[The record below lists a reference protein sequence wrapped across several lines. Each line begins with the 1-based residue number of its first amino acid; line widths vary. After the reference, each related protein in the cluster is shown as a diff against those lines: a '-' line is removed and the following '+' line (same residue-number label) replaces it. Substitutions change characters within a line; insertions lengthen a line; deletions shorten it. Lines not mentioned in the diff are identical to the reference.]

1 MERRKLTGSA
11 AYIVAVLSI
20 LVSGLVFYTAFKGA
34 FPPLIQRAGFLTLMV
49 PLILLLYPRSKK
61 SPTDKIPLSDIILAG
76 TAALSFG
83 WILID
88 YNRIAYRIP
97 YVSHVT
103 TVDLILGTL
112 AVLFILEVTRR
123 TLGWILVWITATFIA
138 YTFLGPYLSG
148 ILSFKKF
155 SYSICIEQ
163 FYLVPEG
170 MFNIMT
176 GLAATYV
183 FTFVAFGTFLRVSG
197 ADRYYID
204 ISLAVAGRSRGG
216 AAKVAVLSAG
226 LMGML
231 TGSTMSN
238 VVTTGSLTIPMMK
251 NGGFKAR
258 EAAAITTA
266 ASTGGAITPP
276 IMGAGVFVMS
286 AITGIPL
293 LTILKYSIIPAII
306 YFASIYA
313 IIEIKARKYGLEG
326 FPKEKLPPVKDAIK
340 RGIHLFFPL
349 IILVILLAIGR
360 TPFVAS
366 AVSTLLIV
374 IFSWLRKDTRM
385 GPQKILQ
392 GLEESAQN
400 MMTITSVCACAAI
413 IMGVI
418 TLTGLIMKVTSI
430 ILVVSGGSVLFALF
444 LLAFISLVIGMGMP
458 VTLSYILISTLG
470 APALTQLGVSLLA
483 AHLALFW
490 FSQTSTITPPVCMTA
505 FVAAEIAQDKQFM
518 RVGLST
524 FTLAKFFYVIP
535 LFFVFTPLLSSGIL
549 GPVRILLQ
557 SFPML
562 ITMAVVSE
570 GFLFERLK
578 MAEWCFIIVS
588 VIFFTAAAFVH
599 EPVGIVV
606 FTLLGLLTAVL
617 VYILQKKRRKTGSP
631 SMQGQVV

>member
-1 MERRKLTGSA
+1 VERRKLTGSA
-11 AYIVAVLSI
+11 AYIVAFLSI
-20 LVSGLVFYTAFKGA
+20 LVSLLIFYTAFKGA
-34 FPPLIQRAGFLTLMV
+34 SPPLIQRAGFLTLMV
-49 PLILLLYPRSKK
+49 PLILLLYPRTKK
-61 SPTDKIPLSDIILAG
+61 SPTGKIPVSDIILAG
-76 TAALSFG
+76 VAALSFG
-83 WILID
+83 WILLD
-88 YNRIAYRIP
+88 YSRIAYRIP
-97 YVSHVT
+97 YVSPVT
-103 TVDLILGTL
+103 IPDLIFGTL

-123 TLGWILVWITATFIA
+123 TLGWILVWITAIFIA
-138 YTFLGPYLSG
+138 YTFLGPYLTG

-155 SYSICIEQ
+155 SYSVCIEQ

-183 FTFVAFGTFLRVSG
+183 FTFVAFGTFLRVSR

-204 ISLAVAGRSRGG
+204 ISLALAGRSRGG
-216 AAKVAVLSAG
+216 TAKVAVLSAG
-226 LMGML
+226 LMGTL

-238 VVTTGSLTIPMMK
+238 VVTIGSLTIPMMK

-266 ASTGGAITPP
+266 ASTGGAVTPP

-293 LTILKYSIIPAII
+293 LTIIKYSIIPAII

-326 FPKEKLPPVKDAIK
+326 LPKEKLPPVKEALK

-349 IILVILLAIGR
+349 IILIILLAIGR

-366 AVSTLLIV
+366 AVSTVLIV
-374 IFSWLRKDTRM
+374 VFSWFRKETRM
-385 GPQKILQ
+385 GPRKIIQ

-400 MMTITSVCACAAI
+400 MMTITSVCACAAV

-444 LLAFISLVIGMGMP
+444 LLAFISLIIGMGMP

-470 APALTQLGVSLLA
+470 APALTQLGVSLMA

-505 FVAAEIAQDKQFM
+505 FVAAEIAQDKHFM

-524 FTLAKFFYVIP
+524 FTMAKFFYVIP
-535 LFFVFTPLLSSGIL
+535 LLFVFSPLLRSDIL
-549 GPVRILLQ
+549 GPARILLQ
-557 SFPML
+557 SFPLL
-562 ITMAVVSE
+562 IVIAIVTE
-570 GFLFERLK
+570 GYLFDRLK
-578 MAEWCFIIVS
+578 IVEWFMIILSTILFAAAMFTYDYVGIILFT
-588 VIFFTAAAFVH
+588 VLGIITAGFVFFT
-599 EPVGIVV
+599 
-606 FTLLGLLTAVL
+606 
-617 VYILQKKRRKTGSP
+617 QKKRTKTNHLNL
-631 SMQGQVV
+631 QEQII

>member
-1 MERRKLTGSA
+1 MERRELKGKA
-11 AYIVAVLSI
+11 ALVVALLSI
-20 LVSGLVFYTAFKGA
+20 LVSLLVFYTAFKGA

-49 PLILLLYPRSKK
+49 PLILLLYPPSKK
-61 SPTDKIPLSDIILAG
+61 LPTRKIQAIDIFLALL
-76 TAALSFG
+76 AAISFG
-83 WILID
+83 WIILD
-88 YNRIAYRIP
+88 YGRIAYRIP
-97 YVSHVT
+97 YVSPVT
-103 TVDLILGTL
+103 IPDLIFGTL

-123 TLGWILVWITATFIA
+123 TLGWILVWITAVFIS

-155 SYSICIEQ
+155 SYSVCIEQ

-183 FTFVAFGTFLRVSG
+183 FTFVAFGTFLRVSR

-204 ISLAVAGRSRGG
+204 VSLALAGRSRGG

-251 NGGFKAR
+251 NGGFKPR

-266 ASTGGAITPP
+266 SSTGGAVTPP

-293 LTILKYSIIPAII
+293 LTIIKYSIIPAII

-326 FPKEKLPPVKDAIK
+326 LPKEKLLPVKDALK

-349 IILVILLAIGR
+349 IILIILLAIGR

-366 AVSTLLIV
+366 AVSTVLIV
-374 IFSWLRKDTRM
+374 VFSWLRKDTRM
-385 GPQKILQ
+385 GPKKIMQ

-400 MMTITSVCACAAI
+400 MMTITSVCACAAV

-524 FTLAKFFYVIP
+524 FTIAKFFYVIP
-535 LFFVFTPLLSSGIL
+535 LFFVFTPLLGGDIT
-549 GPVRILLQ
+549 GPLRILVQ
-557 SFPML
+557 SFPL
-562 ITMAVVSE
+562 LVVIAVVSE
-570 GFLFERLK
+570 GYLFDRLK
-578 MAEWCFIIVS
+578 IAEWFLIIFS
-588 VIFFTAAAFVH
+588 TISFAAAAFIH
-599 EPVGIVV
+599 DYGGIVL
-606 FTLLGLLTAVL
+606 FTGLGVLTAGI
-617 VYILQKKRRKTGSP
+617 VYSLQKKRKKADKFKV
-631 SMQGQVV
+631 QEQVT

>member
-1 MERRKLTGSA
+1 M
-11 AYIVAVLSI
+11 VAILST
-20 LVSGLVFYTAFKGA
+20 LVSLLIFYTAFKGA
-34 FPPLIQRAGFLTLMV
+34 FPPLIQRAGFLTFMV

-61 SPTDKIPLSDIILAG
+61 SPIDRIPLSDIILAL
-76 TAALSFG
+76 AAAISFG
-83 WILID
+83 WILLD
-88 YNRIAYRIP
+88 YSRIAYRIP
-97 YVSHVT
+97 YVSPVT
-103 TVDLILGTL
+103 LTDLILGTL
-112 AVLFILEVTRR
+112 AVFFILEVTRR

-148 ILSFKKF
+148 ILSFKQF
-155 SYSICIEQ
+155 SYSVCIEQ

-183 FTFVAFGTFLRVSG
+183 FTFVAFGTFLRVSR

-204 ISLAVAGRSRGG
+204 ISLALAGRSRGG

-266 ASTGGAITPP
+266 SSTGGAVTPP

-293 LTILKYSIIPAII
+293 LTIIKFSIIPAII

-326 FPKEKLPPVKDAIK
+326 LPKDKLPPVKEAVK

-349 IILVILLAIGR
+349 LILIILLAMGR

-366 AVSTLLIV
+366 AVSTILIV
-374 IFSWLRKDTRM
+374 VFSWMRKDTRM
-385 GPQKILQ
+385 GPQKIMQ
-392 GLEESAQN
+392 GLQESAQN
-400 MMTITSVCACAAI
+400 MMTITSVCACAAV

-470 APALTQLGVSLLA
+470 APALTQMGVTLLA

-524 FTLAKFFYVIP
+524 FTIAKFFYVIP
-535 LFFVFTPLLSSGIL
+535 LFFVFTPLLAENII
-549 GPVRILLQ
+549 GPARILLQ
-557 SFPML
+557 SLPLL
-562 ITMAVVSE
+562 IVLAIVTE
-570 GFLFERLK
+570 GFLFSRLK
-578 MAEWCFIIVS
+578 LAEWILIVLS
-588 VIFFTAAAFVH
+588 SIFFAAAAFAY
-599 EPVGIVV
+599 EYVGIII
-606 FTLLGLLTAVL
+606 FTVLGLLSAGAVFALQNKRKKTAGMNV
-617 VYILQKKRRKTGSP
+617 QE
-631 SMQGQVV
+631 QVV

>member
-1 MERRKLTGSA
+1 MERRELKGITALV
-11 AYIVAVLSI
+11 VAFLSI
-20 LVSGLVFYTAFKGA
+20 LVSLLVFYTAFKGA

-49 PLILLLYPRSKK
+49 PLIFLLYPYSKK
-61 SPTDKIPLSDIILAG
+61 SPARKISVIDVFLAIL
-76 TAALSFG
+76 AALSFS
-83 WILID
+83 WIILD
-88 YNRIAYRIP
+88 YGRIAYRIP
-97 YVSHVT
+97 YVSPIT
-103 TVDLILGTL
+103 IPDLIFGTL

-123 TLGWILVWITATFIA
+123 TLGWILVWITSIFIA
-138 YTFLGPYLSG
+138 YTFLGPYLTG

-155 SYSICIEQ
+155 SYSVCIEQ

-183 FTFVAFGTFLRVSG
+183 FTFVAFGTFLRVSR

-204 ISLAVAGRSRGG
+204 FSLALAGRSRGG

-266 ASTGGAITPP
+266 SSTGGAVTPP

-293 LTILKYSIIPAII
+293 LTIIKFSIIPAII

-326 FPKEKLPPVKDAIK
+326 LPKDKLPPIKVAVK

-349 IILVILLAIGR
+349 IILIILLAIGR

-366 AVSTLLIV
+366 AASTILIIV
-374 IFSWLRKDTRM
+374 FSWFRKDTRM
-385 GPQKILQ
+385 GPKKIIQ

-400 MMTITSVCACAAI
+400 MMTITSVCACAAV

-430 ILVVSGGSVLFALF
+430 ILIVSGGSVPFALF

-470 APALTQLGVSLLA
+470 APALAQLGVSLLA

-524 FTLAKFFYVIP
+524 FTMAKFFYVIP
-535 LFFVFTPLLSSGIL
+535 LFFVFTPLLSGDIL
-549 GPVRILLQ
+549 GPIRILLQ
-557 SFPML
+557 SLPL
-562 ITMAVVSE
+562 LVAIAVISE
-570 GFLFERLK
+570 GYLFDRLK
-578 MAEWCFIIVS
+578 IIEWSLIILSS
-588 VIFFTAAAFVH
+588 VFFAAAAFTYNYG
-599 EPVGIVV
+599 GIIL
-606 FTLLGLLTAVL
+606 FTGLGALMAGIF
-617 VYILQKKRRKTGSP
+617 YSLQKRRKKTDKLD
-631 SMQGQVV
+631 MQEQIV

>member
-1 MERRKLTGSA
+1 VERRKLTGSA
-11 AYIVAVLSI
+11 GFLVAILSV
-20 LVSGLVFYTAFKGA
+20 LVSVLVFYTAFKGA
-34 FPPLIQRAGFLTLMV
+34 FPPLIQRAGFLTLMI
-49 PLILLLYPRSKK
+49 PIILLLYPRSKK
-61 SPTDKIPLSDIILAG
+61 SYTDRIPASDFLLAG
-76 TAALSFG
+76 VAALSFG
-83 WILID
+83 WILLD
-88 YNRIAYRIP
+88 YSRIAYRIP
-97 YVSHVT
+97 YVSPVT
-103 TVDLILGTL
+103 IPDLIFGTL

-123 TLGWILVWITATFIA
+123 TLGWILVWITAVFIA

-148 ILSFKKF
+148 ILSFKQF
-155 SYSICIEQ
+155 SFSVCIEQ

-183 FTFVAFGTFLRVSG
+183 FTFVAFGTFLRVSQ
-197 ADRYYID
+197 ADRYYIE
-204 ISLAVAGRSRGG
+204 ISLALAGRSRGG

-238 VVTTGSLTIPMMK
+238 VVTTGTLTIPMMK

-276 IMGAGVFVMS
+276 IMGAGVFVMA

-293 LTILKYSIIPAII
+293 LTIIKFSIIPAVI

-326 FPKEKLPPVKDAIK
+326 LAKDKLPPMKDALK

-349 IILVILLAIGR
+349 IILVILLAMGR

-374 IFSWLRKDTRM
+374 AFSWFRKETRM
-385 GPQKILQ
+385 GPRKIIQ

-400 MMTITSVCACAAI
+400 MATISSVCACAAV

-430 ILVVSGGSVLFALF
+430 ILVVSGGSLLFALF

-505 FVAAEIAQDKQFM
+505 FVAAEIAQDKHFM

-524 FTLAKFFYVIP
+524 FTMAKFFYVIP
-535 LFFVFTPLLSSGIL
+535 LLFVFSPLLRGDIL
-549 GPVRILLQ
+549 GPGRILLQ
-557 SFPML
+557 SMPL
-562 ITMAVVSE
+562 LCVVAIVTE
-570 GFLFERLK
+570 GYLFDRLK
-578 MAEWCFIIVS
+578 IMEWIMIILSTILFGAAMFTNGSLGIIVFS
-588 VIFFTAAAFVH
+588 
-599 EPVGIVV
+599 
-606 FTLLGLLTAVL
+606 LLGIFAAGYVFL
-617 VYILQKKRRKTGSP
+617 IQKKRVGTDKNHLQ
-631 SMQGQVV
+631 MQAG

>member
-1 MERRKLTGSA
+1 VERRELKGKA
-11 AYIVAVLSI
+11 ALVVAFLSI
-20 LVSGLVFYTAFKGA
+20 LVSLLVFYTAFKGA

-49 PLILLLYPRSKK
+49 PLILLLYPPSKK
-61 SPTDKIPLSDIILAG
+61 SLTRKIQAIDIFLALM
-76 TAALSFG
+76 AAISFG
-83 WILID
+83 WIILD
-88 YNRIAYRIP
+88 YGRIAYRIP
-97 YVSHVT
+97 YISPVT
-103 TVDLILGTL
+103 LPDLIFGTL

-123 TLGWILVWITATFIA
+123 TLGWILVWITAVFIS

-155 SYSICIEQ
+155 SYSVCIEQ

-183 FTFVAFGTFLRVSG
+183 FTFVAFGTFLRVSR

-204 ISLAVAGRSRGG
+204 ISLALAGRSRGG

-251 NGGFKAR
+251 NGGFKPR

-266 ASTGGAITPP
+266 SSTGGAVTPP

-293 LTILKYSIIPAII
+293 LTIIKYSIIPAII

-326 FPKEKLPPVKDAIK
+326 LPKEKLPPVTEVLK

-349 IILVILLAIGR
+349 VILIILLAIGR

-366 AVSTLLIV
+366 AVSTVLIIV
-374 IFSWLRKDTRM
+374 FSWLRKDTRM
-385 GPQKILQ
+385 DAKKILQ

-400 MMTITSVCACAAI
+400 MMTITSVCACAAV

-444 LLAFISLVIGMGMP
+444 LLAFISLIIGMGMP

-524 FTLAKFFYVIP
+524 FAIAKFFYVIP
-535 LFFVFTPLLSSGIL
+535 LFFVFTPLLGGDII
-549 GPVRILLQ
+549 GPLRILVQ
-557 SFPML
+557 SFPLL
-562 ITMAVVSE
+562 IVIAVVSE
-570 GFLFERLK
+570 GYLFNRLK
-578 MAEWCFIIVS
+578 IPEWLLIVFS
-588 VIFFTAAAFVH
+588 TVSFAAAVFSH
-599 EPVGIVV
+599 AYGGIVL
-606 FTLLGLLTAVL
+606 FTGLGVLTAGI
-617 VYILQKKRRKTGSP
+617 VYSLQKKREKTDKFSV
-631 SMQGQVV
+631 QEQVT

>member
-11 AYIVAVLSI
+11 AYVVATLSI
-20 LVSGLVFYTAFKGA
+20 LVSLLIFYTAFKGA

-61 SPTDKIPLSDIILAG
+61 SPTDRIPLSDIILAL
-76 TAALSFG
+76 AAAISFG
-83 WILID
+83 WILLD
-88 YNRIAYRIP
+88 YSRIAYRIP
-97 YVSHVT
+97 YVSPVT
-103 TVDLILGTL
+103 STDLILGSL

-148 ILSFKKF
+148 ILSFKQF

-183 FTFVAFGTFLRVSG
+183 FTFVAFGTFLRVSR

-204 ISLAVAGRSRGG
+204 ISLALAGRSRGG

-266 ASTGGAITPP
+266 SSTGGAVTPP

-293 LTILKYSIIPAII
+293 LTIIKFSIIPAII

-326 FPKEKLPPVKDAIK
+326 LPKDKLPPVKEAVK

-349 IILVILLAIGR
+349 LILIILLAIGR

-366 AVSTLLIV
+366 AVSTILIV
-374 IFSWLRKDTRM
+374 VFSWMRKDTRM
-385 GPQKILQ
+385 GPQKIIQ
-392 GLEESAQN
+392 GLQESAQN
-400 MMTITSVCACAAI
+400 MMTITSVCACAAV

-470 APALTQLGVSLLA
+470 APALTQLGVTLLA

-524 FTLAKFFYVIP
+524 FTIAKFFYVIP
-535 LFFVFTPLLSSGIL
+535 LFFVFTPILSEDII

-557 SFPML
+557 SLPLL
-562 ITMAVVSE
+562 IVLAIITE
-570 GFLFERLK
+570 GFLFSRLK
-578 MAEWCFIIVS
+578 LAEWILIILS
-588 VIFFTAAAFVH
+588 SISFAAAAFAY
-599 EPVGIVV
+599 EYVGIII
-606 FTLLGLLTAVL
+606 FTILGLLSAGAVFA
-617 VYILQKKRRKTGSP
+617 LQKKRKKTAG
-631 SMQGQVV
+631 MNVQEQAV

>member
-1 MERRKLTGSA
+1 VERRNLTGSA
-11 AYIVAVLSI
+11 AYVAAFLSI
-20 LVSGLVFYTAFKGA
+20 LVSLLVFYTAFNGA

-49 PLILLLYPRSKK
+49 PLILILYPRSKK
-61 SPTDKIPLSDIILAG
+61 SSPKKLPAGDILLALA
-76 TAALSFG
+76 AALSFG

-88 YNRIAYRIP
+88 YSRIAYRIP
-97 YVSHVT
+97 YVSPVT
-103 TVDLILGTL
+103 IPDLVFGTL

-123 TLGWILVWITATFIA
+123 TLGWILVWITAVFVA
-138 YTFLGPYLSG
+138 YTFLGPFLSG
-148 ILSFKKF
+148 ILSFKQF
-155 SYSICIEQ
+155 SYAVCIEQ

-183 FTFVAFGTFLRVSG
+183 FTFVAFGTFLRVSR

-204 ISLAVAGRSRGG
+204 ISLALAGRTRGG

-266 ASTGGAITPP
+266 SSTGGAVTPP

-293 LTILKYSIIPAII
+293 LTIIKFSIIPAII

-326 FPKEKLPPVKDAIK
+326 LPKDKLPPVKDALK
-340 RGIHLFFPL
+340 KGAHLFFPL
-349 IILVILLAIGR
+349 IILIILLAIGR

-366 AVSTLLIV
+366 AMSTILIV
-374 IFSWLRKDTRM
+374 VFSWFRKDTRM
-385 GPQKILQ
+385 DTRRILQ

-400 MMTITSVCACAAI
+400 MMTITSVCACAAV

-430 ILVVSGGSVLFALF
+430 ILVVSGGYVFFALF
-444 LLAFISLVIGMGMP
+444 LLAFISLIIGMGMP

-505 FVAAEIAQDKQFM
+505 FVAAEIAEDKHFM

-524 FTLAKFFYVIP
+524 FTIAKFFYVIP
-535 LFFVFTPLLSSGIL
+535 LLFVFSPLLDANIF
-549 GPVRILLQ
+549 GPLRILLQ
-557 SFPML
+557 SFPL
-562 ITMAVVSE
+562 LVVLAVITE
-570 GFLFERLK
+570 GYLFSRLKLFE
-578 MAEWCFIIVS
+578 WFVIVLS
-588 VIFFTAAAFVH
+588 TILFAAAIFTH
-599 EPVGIVV
+599 DSLGIVL
-606 FTLLGLLTAVL
+606 FTLLGLAAAGVL
-617 VYILQKKRRKTGSP
+617 YFMQKKRMSTDKANL
-631 SMQGQVV
+631 QEQII

>member
-1 MERRKLTGSA
+1 VERRKLKGSA
-11 AYIVAVLSI
+11 AYIVAILSI
-20 LVSGLVFYTAFKGA
+20 LVSLLVFYTAFKGA
-34 FPPLIQRAGFLTLMV
+34 FPPLIQRAGFLTFMV

-61 SPTDKIPLSDIILAG
+61 SSTEKIPISDIFLAG
-76 TAALSFG
+76 VAAVSFG
-83 WILID
+83 WILLD

-97 YVSHVT
+97 YVSPVT
-103 TVDLILGTL
+103 ITDLILGTL

-123 TLGWILVWITATFIA
+123 TLGWILVWITAIFIA

-155 SYSICIEQ
+155 AYSVCIEQ

-183 FTFVAFGTFLRVSG
+183 FTFVAFGTFLRVSR

-204 ISLAVAGRSRGG
+204 ISLALAGRSRGG

-266 ASTGGAITPP
+266 SSTGGAVTPP

-293 LTILKYSIIPAII
+293 LTIIKYSIIPAII

-326 FPKEKLPPVKDAIK
+326 LSKDKLLPVKDTLK

-349 IILVILLAIGR
+349 IILIILLAIGR

-366 AVSTLLIV
+366 AVSTVLIIV
-374 IFSWLRKDTRM
+374 FSWFRKDTRM
-385 GPQKILQ
+385 GPKEIVQ
-392 GLEESAQN
+392 GLEESAKN
-400 MMTITSVCACAAI
+400 MMTITSVCACAAV

-430 ILVVSGGSVLFALF
+430 ILVVSGGSILFALF

-470 APALTQLGVSLLA
+470 APALTQLGVTLLA

-505 FVAAEIAQDKQFM
+505 FVAAEIAGDKQFM

-524 FTLAKFFYVIP
+524 FTIAKFFYVIP
-535 LFFVFTPLLSSGIL
+535 LFFVFTPLLGEDIL
-549 GPVRILLQ
+549 GPLRILLQ
-557 SFPML
+557 SFPLL
-562 ITMAVVSE
+562 IVIAVITE
-570 GFLFERLK
+570 GFLFDRLK
-578 MAEWCFIIVS
+578 MIEWFLIIIS
-588 VIFFTAAAFVH
+588 MIFFASAMFLHDTAGV
-599 EPVGIVV
+599 IV
-606 FTLLGLLTAVL
+606 FTVLGLIAAGAVFF
-617 VYILQKKRRKTGSP
+617 IQKNRKNGDK
-631 SMQGQVV
+631 MCLLEQII

>member
-1 MERRKLTGSA
+1 VERRNLTGRA
-11 AYIVAVLSI
+11 AYVAAFFSVV
-20 LVSGLVFYTAFKGA
+20 VSLLIFYTAFKGA

-61 SPTDKIPLSDIILAG
+61 SSLDKLPVSDILLALV
-76 TAALSFG
+76 AALSFG

-88 YNRIAYRIP
+88 YSRIAYRIP
-97 YVSHVT
+97 YVSPVSIP
-103 TVDLILGTL
+103 DLIFGTL

-123 TLGWILVWITATFIA
+123 TLGWILVWITAVFVA
-138 YTFLGPYLSG
+138 YTFLGPFLSG

-155 SYSICIEQ
+155 SYAVCIEQ

-183 FTFVAFGTFLRVSG
+183 FTFVAFGTFLRVSR

-204 ISLAVAGRSRGG
+204 ISLALAGRSRGG

-251 NGGFKAR
+251 NGGFKPR

-266 ASTGGAITPP
+266 ASTGGAVTPP
-276 IMGAGVFVMS
+276 IMGAGVFVMA

-293 LTILKYSIIPAII
+293 LTIIKYSIIPAII

-313 IIEIKARKYGLEG
+313 IIEVKARKYGLEG
-326 FPKEKLPPVKDAIK
+326 MSKDELPPVKEAVK

-349 IILVILLAIGR
+349 LILIILLAIGR

-366 AVSTLLIV
+366 AMSTVLIV
-374 IFSWLRKDTRM
+374 VFSWLRKDTRM
-385 GPQKILQ
+385 DTRRIIQ
-392 GLEESAQN
+392 GLQESAQN
-400 MMTITSVCACAAI
+400 MMTITSVCACAAV

-430 ILVVSGGSVLFALF
+430 ILVVSGGYVLFALF
-444 LLAFISLVIGMGMP
+444 LLAFISLIIGMGMP

-505 FVAAEIAQDKQFM
+505 FVAAEIAQDKHFM

-524 FTLAKFFYVIP
+524 FTIAKFFYVIP
-535 LFFVFTPLLSSGIL
+535 LLFVFSPLLGSDIF
-549 GPVRILLQ
+549 GPIRILLQ
-557 SFPML
+557 SFPLL
-562 ITMAVVSE
+562 IVLAVITE
-570 GFLFERLK
+570 GYLFDRLKLFEWF
-578 MAEWCFIIVS
+578 AIVLS
-588 VIFFTAAAFVH
+588 TILFAAAIFTSDSL
-599 EPVGIVV
+599 GIIL
-606 FTLLGLLTAVL
+606 FTLLGIVAAGAL
-617 VYILQKKRRKTGSP
+617 YFMQRKRVK
-631 SMQGQVV
+631 MNKMNYQEQNI

>member
-1 MERRKLTGSA
+1 MERRKLSGSA
-11 AYIVAVLSI
+11 AIIVAILSI
-20 LVSGLVFYTAFKGA
+20 LVSLLIFYTAFKGA

-61 SPTDKIPLSDIILAG
+61 SSTEKIPVSDIILAG
-76 TAALSFG
+76 LAALSFG
-83 WILID
+83 WILLD
-88 YNRIAYRIP
+88 YGRIAYRIP
-97 YVSHVT
+97 YVSPVT
-103 TVDLILGTL
+103 IPDLIFGTL

-123 TLGWILVWITATFIA
+123 TLGWILVWITAVFIA
-138 YTFLGPYLSG
+138 YTFLGPFLSG
-148 ILSFKKF
+148 ILGFKKF
-155 SYSICIEQ
+155 SYSVCIEQ

-183 FTFVAFGTFLRVSG
+183 FTFVAFGTFLRVSR

-204 ISLAVAGRSRGG
+204 FSLALAGRSRGG
-216 AAKVAVLSAG
+216 SAKVAVLSAG
-226 LMGML
+226 LMGTL

-251 NGGFKAR
+251 HGGFKAR
-258 EAAAITTA
+258 EAAAIMTA

-293 LTILKYSIIPAII
+293 LTIIKYSIIPAVI

-326 FPKEKLPPVKDAIK
+326 MPKEKLIPMKEAVK

-349 IILVILLAIGR
+349 IILIILLAIGR

-366 AVSTLLIV
+366 AISTILIV
-374 IFSWLRKDTRM
+374 VFSWFRKDTRM
-385 GPQKILQ
+385 GPKKIIQ

-400 MMTITSVCACAAI
+400 MMTIASVCACAAV

-430 ILVVSGGSVLFALF
+430 ILVASGGYVLFALF
-444 LLAFISLVIGMGMP
+444 LLALISLIIGMGMP

-470 APALTQLGVSLLA
+470 APALTQLGVPLLA

-505 FVAAEIAQDKQFM
+505 FVAAEIAQDKHFM

-524 FTLAKFFYVIP
+524 FAIAKFFYVIP
-535 LFFVFTPLLSSGIL
+535 LLFVFSPLLSSNIL
-549 GPVRILLQ
+549 GPMRILLQ
-557 SFPML
+557 SLPL
-562 ITMAVVSE
+562 LVVIAVVTE
-570 GFLFERLK
+570 GYLFDRLQIV
-578 MAEWCFIIVS
+578 EWFMIILS
-588 VIFFTAAAFVH
+588 TIFFAAAMFTYDY
-599 EPVGIVV
+599 VGIILFTVLGIVAAGVV
-606 FTLLGLLTAVL
+606 FF
-617 VYILQKKRRKTGSP
+617 IQKNRTKTDKLNLRE
-631 SMQGQVV
+631 QII

>member
-1 MERRKLTGSA
+1 VERRKLTGSA
-11 AYIVAVLSI
+11 AYVVAILSI
-20 LVSGLVFYTAFKGA
+20 LVSLLIFYTAFKGA

-61 SPTDKIPLSDIILAG
+61 SPTDRIPFSDIILAL
-76 TAALSFG
+76 AAAISFG
-83 WILID
+83 WILLD
-88 YNRIAYRIP
+88 YSRIAYRIP
-97 YVSHVT
+97 YVSPVT
-103 TVDLILGTL
+103 LTDLILGSL

-148 ILSFKKF
+148 ILSFKQF

-183 FTFVAFGTFLRVSG
+183 FTFVAFGTFLRVSR

-204 ISLAVAGRSRGG
+204 ISLALAGRSRGG

-266 ASTGGAITPP
+266 SSTGGAVTPP

-293 LTILKYSIIPAII
+293 LTIIKFSIIPAII

-326 FPKEKLPPVKDAIK
+326 LPKDKLPPVKEAVK

-349 IILVILLAIGR
+349 LILIILLAIGR

-366 AVSTLLIV
+366 AVSTILIV
-374 IFSWLRKDTRM
+374 VFSWMRKDTRM
-385 GPQKILQ
+385 GPQKIIQ
-392 GLEESAQN
+392 GLQESAQN
-400 MMTITSVCACAAI
+400 MMTITSVCACAAV

-470 APALTQLGVSLLA
+470 APALTQLGVTLLA

-524 FTLAKFFYVIP
+524 FTIAKFFYVIP
-535 LFFVFTPLLSSGIL
+535 LFFVFTPILSEDII
-549 GPVRILLQ
+549 GPARILLQ
-557 SFPML
+557 SLPLL
-562 ITMAVVSE
+562 IVLAIVTE
-570 GFLFERLK
+570 GFLFSRLK
-578 MAEWCFIIVS
+578 LAEWILIILS
-588 VIFFTAAAFVH
+588 SIFFAAAAFAYQYL
-599 EPVGIVV
+599 GIAT
-606 FTLLGLLTAVL
+606 FTVLGLLSAGAVFA
-617 VYILQKKRRKTGSP
+617 LQKRRKKTAG
-631 SMQGQVV
+631 MNVQEQAV

>member
-1 MERRKLTGSA
+1 VERRELKGKA
-11 AYIVAVLSI
+11 ALVVAFLSI
-20 LVSGLVFYTAFKGA
+20 LVSLLIFYTAFKGA

-49 PLILLLYPRSKK
+49 PLIFLLYPYSKK
-61 SPTDKIPLSDIILAG
+61 SPTRKISAVDIFLAVL
-76 TAALSFG
+76 AALSFG
-83 WILID
+83 WILLD
-88 YNRIAYRIP
+88 YGRIAYRIP
-97 YVSHVT
+97 YVSPVT
-103 TVDLILGTL
+103 IPDLVLGTL

-123 TLGWILVWITATFIA
+123 TLGWILVWITAIFIV
-138 YTFLGPYLSG
+138 YTFLGPYLTG

-176 GLAATYV
+176 GLAATYL
-183 FTFVAFGTFLRVSG
+183 FTFVAFGTFLRVSR

-204 ISLAVAGRSRGG
+204 ISLALTGRSRGG
-216 AAKVAVLSAG
+216 TAKVAVLSAG

-266 ASTGGAITPP
+266 SSTGGAVTPP

-293 LTILKYSIIPAII
+293 ITIIKYSIIPAII

-313 IIEIKARKYGLEG
+313 IVEIKARKYGLEG
-326 FPKEKLPPVKDAIK
+326 LPKDKLPPVKEAIK

-349 IILVILLAIGR
+349 IILIILLAMGR
-360 TPFVAS
+360 TPFIAS
-366 AVSTLLIV
+366 AVSTILIV
-374 IFSWLRKDTRM
+374 VFSWLRKDTRM
-385 GPQKILQ
+385 GLQKILQ
-392 GLEESAQN
+392 GFEESAKN
-400 MMTITSVCACAAI
+400 MMTITSVCACAAV

-524 FTLAKFFYVIP
+524 FTIAKFFYVIP
-535 LFFVFTPLLSSGIL
+535 LFFVFTPLLSGDIL

-557 SFPML
+557 SLPL
-562 ITMAVVSE
+562 LVAIAVVSE
-570 GFLFERLK
+570 GYLFDRLK
-578 MAEWCFIIVS
+578 IAEWCLIILSTISFAVATFTYEYWG
-588 VIFFTAAAFVH
+588 VIFFTGLGVLAA
-599 EPVGIVV
+599 GV
-606 FTLLGLLTAVL
+606 F
-617 VYILQKKRRKTGSP
+617 YSLQKKRKKTDKLNV
-631 SMQGQVV
+631 QEQIV